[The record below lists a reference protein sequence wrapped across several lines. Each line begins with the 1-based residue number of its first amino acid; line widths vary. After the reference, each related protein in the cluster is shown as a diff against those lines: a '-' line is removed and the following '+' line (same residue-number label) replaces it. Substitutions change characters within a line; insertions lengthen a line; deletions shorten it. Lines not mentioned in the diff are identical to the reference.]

1 MRNPGMYAAGEYGG
15 TMIGGQ
21 IYDRVND
28 FLRFV
33 NNLEPQQLDE
43 KISQFEHDAYMNL
56 AFTGGSMVIAP
67 IYNAFKT
74 DRASNIW
81 YKS

>member
-1 MRNPGMYAAGEYGG
+1 MFNPAMYAAGEYGG

-33 NNLEPQQLDE
+33 NGLEPKSVE
-43 KISQFEHDAYMNL
+43 ENVSQFEHDAYMNL
-56 AFTGGSMVIAP
+56 AFTGGS
-67 IYNAFKT
+67 
-74 DRASNIW
+74 
-81 YKS
+81 